1 MRIGVVRELTVG
13 ESRAALSPEAVYELT
28 KVGHKVMVES
38 GTGDSSDMTDQEY
51 EKAGARIYAD
61 AGKVYADSE
70 LLVKVY
76 GPVEDEYGYL
86 REDLILLSFLSL
98 PINPGL
104 TRAVLDSRCV
114 ALAAEGIQDD
124 RGRFPVLTPMS
135 EIAGRLTPQIGAHY
149 LQRPN
154 GGRGILLGGS
164 TGVRPGCVVILGC
177 GIVGSVAAR
186 VASGL
191 GAEVVVMDRD
201 LDRLRRVEEARLGR
215 VTTLVAGSLEIE
227 ETVAKA
233 DLLIGAVFVA
243 GARTPTLVSRKTV
256 GRMKEG
262 SVILDVDV
270 DYGGCVETSHATTL
284 DNPTF
289 VEEGVVHYCVKN
301 VPATVPVTATRALSN
316 AILPFVRE
324 ISGRGLIDA
333 LNADAGLRNGVVAA
347 EGRVVSPPLAQAR
360 GEDPQPLSS
369 VLPLHSEV
377 T

>member
-13 ESRAALSPEAVYELT
+13 ESRAALAPEAVYELT
-28 KVGHKVMVES
+28 KVGHRVMVES
-38 GTGDSSDMTDQEY
+38 GTGESSDMPDTEY
-51 EKAGARIYAD
+51 KEAGARVYAD
-61 AGKVYADSE
+61 AEKVYADSE

-76 GPVEDEYGYL
+76 GPVEEEYAHL

-104 TRAVLDSRCV
+104 TRAVLHSRCV
-114 ALAAEGIQDD
+114 ALAAEGIRDG
-124 RGRFPVLTPMS
+124 RGRLPILTPMS

-164 TGVRPGCVVILGC
+164 TGVRPGRVVILGG

-215 VTTLVAGSLEIE
+215 VATLAAGSLDIE
-227 ETVAKA
+227 EAVASA
-233 DLLIGAVFVA
+233 DLLIGAVFVV
-243 GARTPTLVSRKTV
+243 GSRTPTLVDRETV
-256 GRMKEG
+256 RRMKNG
-262 SVILDVDV
+262 SVIIDVDV
-270 DYGGCVETSHATTL
+270 DYGGCVETSHTTTL
-284 DNPTF
+284 DNPAF

-324 ISGRGLIDA
+324 VSGRGLIDA
-333 LNADAGLRNGVVAA
+333 LNSDVGLRSGVVAA

-360 GEDPQPLSS
+360 GEDHQPLSS

-377 T
+377 L